1 MRNEYEIKR
10 FARRMALG
18 NGNNRTRVILITE
31 IGPAA
36 AHIKAS
42 HRKDQD

>member
-18 NGNNRTRVILITE
+18 NGNNCTRVILITE